1 MRRNLIIWGML
12 LAVFGAFLFWH
23 TPRQPALTPE
33 SWRAH
38 LTDAGIAHDEL
49 PPAFAAF
56 FDSDDGRP
64 FYMINIQDFRTQA
77 VYPDGQYPEIEDASE
92 AARLYG
98 QGVVP
103 QLLLRGSYPMFM
115 AAPMQ
120 TLLKTM
126 PADTARFEDIAI
138 VRYRSRRDFL
148 DMMAS
153 EPFQSV
159 LIHKWASLEGTIVLP
174 MAHSF
179 TASPGLVLALILTG
193 IGVLST
199 RRTRPER

>member
-1 MRRNLIIWGML
+1 MRRNLIIWGTL
-12 LAVFGAFLFWH
+12 FAAFGAFLFWH
-23 TPRQPALTPE
+23 MPRHPALTPE
-33 SWRAH
+33 SWRAQ
-38 LTDAGIAHDEL
+38 LTGAGIAHDEL

-56 FDSDDGRP
+56 FDSDNGRP

-77 VYPDGQYPEIEDASE
+77 VYPDGQFPEIEEARD

-115 AAPMQ
+115 ATPLQ
-120 TLLKTM
+120 TLLQTM
-126 PADTARFEDIAI
+126 PADTARFEDVAI

-153 EPFQSV
+153 APFQSV
-159 LIHKWASLEGTIVLP
+159 LIHKWASLDGTIVLP
-174 MAHSF
+174 MSHSF
-179 TASPGLVLALILTG
+179 TASPVLVLALILTG
-193 IGVLST
+193 IGVLMT
-199 RRTRPER
+199 RRTRSQR